1 MPGDSLFDEGV
12 AARYDAE
19 HPGDAAEVEAA
30 VALLAELAGSGP
42 ALEFAIGTG
51 RLALP
56 LARTG
61 VAVEGIELSRAMVAR
76 LRAKPGGA
84 SIPVAIGDMTTVR
97 IEGRFAL
104 VYLAFNTINNLTT
117 QAAQVACF
125 RNAAAHL
132 EPGGCFVV
140 EVGVPPL
147 QHLPPGETRLA
158 FARSDAHWGID
169 EIDVVSQN
177 FVSHHVFLRDGGVER
192 RALPMRYV
200 WPAELD
206 LMAELAGLRPKA
218 RWADWSRAPFTATS
232 RSHVSVWDKPDG

>member
-1 MPGDSLFDEGV
+1 MPGDGLFDEGV

-19 HPGDAAEVEAA
+19 HPGDAAEVAAA

-61 VAVEGIELSRAMVAR
+61 VSVEGIELSRAMVAR
-76 LRAKPGGA
+76 LREKPGGA
-84 SIPVAIGDMTTVR
+84 SIPVAIGDMATVR
-97 IEGRFAL
+97 VEGRFAL
-104 VYLAFNTINNLTT
+104 VYLAFNTINNLTA
-117 QAAQVACF
+117 QATQVACF

-132 EPGGCFVV
+132 DPGGCFLV
-140 EVGVPPL
+140 EVSVPPL

-158 FARSDAHWGID
+158 FARSDMHWGID

-177 FVSHHVFLRDGGVER
+177 FVSHHVFLRDGAAER

-218 RWADWSRAPFTATS
+218 RWADWSRMPFTATS
-232 RSHVSVWDKPDG
+232 RSHVSVWEKQDG